1 LRLAFAHEQGRVS
14 TRFQFR
20 PEHVGFKQTIH
31 GGLIATVLDE
41 AMVWACGVGAGQ
53 FAYSAEMTVRYLKPV
68 RPNEPLVAVGEV
80 VSNRRNRLFEVRGE
94 LRNDQAQLLAA
105 ATGKYLPVPSSVAAE
120 FAGDVV
126 GGDLSAILR
135 PPGDP

>member
-1 LRLAFAHEQGRVS
+1 MQALPRTKSCFVCGESNPLGLRLAFAHEQWRVS

-68 RPNEPLVAVGEV
+68 RPNEPLW
-80 VSNRRNRLFEVRGE
+80 
-94 LRNDQAQLLAA
+94 Q
-105 ATGKYLPVPSSVAAE
+105 
-120 FAGDVV
+120 
-126 GGDLSAILR
+126 
-135 PPGDP
+135 